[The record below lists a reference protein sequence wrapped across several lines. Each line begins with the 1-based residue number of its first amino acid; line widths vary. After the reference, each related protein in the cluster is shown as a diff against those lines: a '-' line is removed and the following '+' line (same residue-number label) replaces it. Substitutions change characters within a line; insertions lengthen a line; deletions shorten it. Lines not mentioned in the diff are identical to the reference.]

1 MTYEP
6 VIGLEIHVELL
17 TATKLFCG
25 CLTGFGAQP
34 NSQCCPVCLGLPG
47 ALPVLNRR
55 AVEFAVMAGLA
66 LGCRIHTRSKFDRKN
81 YFYPDLP
88 KAYQI
93 SQFDLPFCVD
103 GAVSFELDGGPSEAG
118 ITRVHLE
125 EEAGKSVHSGDSILG
140 STYSSIDY
148 NRSGIPLIE
157 IVTEPDLRS
166 PEAAKAFLEQLRTT
180 LQYTG
185 VSDCKM
191 QEGSLRCD
199 ANVSLRPV
207 GQEPFG
213 TKVEV
218 KNMNSFRAVERA
230 LAHEIHRQTGVLT
243 GGDTVSQETRAWDE
257 ARGVTVSMRSKEES
271 HDYRYFPEPDLMPVT
286 MEAPWIE
293 GLRARLPELPLAR
306 KRRFCR
312 DFSLSHDEA
321 YQLTQSRETAD
332 FFEAAAALHPSP
344 KAVSNWINGE
354 LARLLNEA
362 GVAITASPV
371 TPEMLSKLLD
381 YVKAGTISSTAAKDV
396 LEDMFVTKRSA
407 ELVIKE
413 KGLEQISDSDAI
425 GSVVQAIIEAHPEEA
440 AAFRAGKDKVLGFFV
455 GQVMREMRG
464 KANPQVVNELLRQ
477 KLRN

>member
-17 TATKLFCG
+17 TETKLFCG
-25 CLTGFGAQP
+25 CLTSFGAEP

-55 AVEFAVMAGLA
+55 AVEFAVTAGLA
-66 LGCRIHTRSKFDRKN
+66 LGCSIPRRSKFDRKN

-93 SQFDLPFCVD
+93 SQFDLPFCV
-103 GAVSFELDGGPSEAG
+103 GGSVSYGLEGRDCRAG

-140 STYSSIDY
+140 STHSSIDY

-157 IVTEPDLRS
+157 IVTEPDLHS

-207 GQEPFG
+207 GQETYG

-230 LAHEIHRQTGVLT
+230 LAYEIERQAKALT
-243 GGDTVSQETRAWDE
+243 GGEAVTQETRAWDE
-257 ARGVTVSMRSKEES
+257 ARSVTVSMRSKEES

-286 MEAPWIE
+286 MDSTWIDE
-293 GLRARLPELPLAR
+293 QRRKLPELPLAKKNR
-306 KRRFCR
+306 LCR
-312 DFSLSHDEA
+312 DYGLTRDEA
-321 YQLTQSRETAD
+321 HQLTQSRPVAD
-332 FFEAAAALHPSP
+332 YFEAAAALHGSP

-354 LARLLNEA
+354 LARLLNDA
-362 GVAITASPV
+362 NLAITASPV
-371 TPEMLSKLLD
+371 TPGMLAELLD
-381 YVKAGTISSTAAKDV
+381 YVEAGTISSTAAKDV
-396 LEDMFVTKRSA
+396 LETMFSTGQQA
-407 ELVIKE
+407 ESVIKE
-413 KGLEQISDSDAI
+413 KGLEQISDSEAI
-425 GSVVQAIIEAHPEEA
+425 GSVVQSVIEAHPDEA
-440 AAFRAGKDKVLGFFV
+440 AAFRAGKEKVLSFFV
-455 GQVMREMRG
+455 GRVMREMRG
-464 KANPQVVNELLRQ
+464 KANPQVVNALLRER
-477 KLRN
+477 LRE